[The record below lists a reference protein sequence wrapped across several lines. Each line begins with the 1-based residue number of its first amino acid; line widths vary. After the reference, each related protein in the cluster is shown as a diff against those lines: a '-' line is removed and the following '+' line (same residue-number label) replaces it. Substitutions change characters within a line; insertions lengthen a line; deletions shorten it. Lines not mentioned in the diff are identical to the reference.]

1 MGDAQWE
8 PERGEGWER
17 GGTEQAGAGCEGHGC
32 RNPPSG
38 QEGGE
43 TLRSTIS
50 TRQMFLCSGRR
61 ELQETT
67 GPRSRAVLVGPE
79 QHAHTGLGWDIQQ
92 HFPQGLSRASTEP
105 RFPMEIQLLNNQD
118 PTSPRECGIF
128 HLDSLVRHGICH
140 LFLSLFSPCY
150 HHAD

>member
-8 PERGEGWER
+8 PERGEGWEW

-105 RFPMEIQLLNNQD
+105 ITIYACFMVPSLLLSKWKTVQRAQLLGEISARPPKHASGN
-118 PTSPRECGIF
+118 I
-128 HLDSLVRHGICH
+128 
-140 LFLSLFSPCY
+140 LFLK
-150 HHAD
+150 DITI